1 MRASICTCTC
11 AGFMHDKEDESKDG
25 FCDVTDY
32 LIGRKISNLSKEQ
45 FIKSIFGL
53 KKKYVCTKTFY
64 TTKKGL
70 IICPS

>member
-1 MRASICTCTC
+1 MYVKIGAKILVKILWGY

-45 FIKSIFGL
+45 FLKSIFG
-53 KKKYVCTKTFY
+53 F
-64 TTKKGL
+64 
-70 IICPS
+70 